1 MINMKK
7 KLFLIAIVFFVCLM
21 SLSASGSKENTGK
34 RADNAT
40 IDALG
45 TNAEWIYLNDD
56 GSYTY
61 VKKVENEDQ
70 PIDSIGYRYTDKKGQ
85 TVTVYTTEEQ
95 NLYSSWMTTLADAL
109 DNITF
114 RLVMAIHPFPNIL
127 FQMYDTT
134 SFGNSRDFTM
144 KSDDRTAQFSTSD
157 LLISNSF
164 YDSTI
169 TSDNRVGNEWKVSIA
184 EDASTTGSSSKQY
197 TKWSV
202 VTVLFITF
210 FVGEMLFM
218 TIYGYVTGTTENV
231 LKEIAKKA
239 GITLALFLLVSALPF
254 LVESMRYGFF
264 RIAATFYGDIATNY
278 YSDAGIEESLTDP
291 GEVFQLPG
299 SFVRQMRV
307 FFSRLTNTQGDQALS
322 EAMGDTTNK
331 DYNFFQKLLIWLLL
345 LVFRF
350 FMFFVVLKAA
360 LHIAVNVIEVYL
372 LLGLTMILVP
382 FSTFEPLKPVGAKC
396 IMSLVSNVLECFI
409 LIVILTCIV
418 PSCVIVCSEL
428 LDGLSGYQNEDL
440 YVSQL
445 TVTECP
451 GMTEE
456 RVVKENVIITGSEYT
471 MLILN
476 LDYMTKSYRVGFA
489 YIPSLDQNAS
499 TVTITENLA
508 NAADTEGIDYLFQIS
523 PTALEGVTLAKRLS
537 SELPEIL
544 NNPCWTR
551 SGADSYNVDTV
562 FPEKLHKETPKQTVY
577 DIMKV
582 FYWNI
587 STLLNQGKTYSGSND
602 QRSEFVSLMAESL
615 NGNKQFMESYNT
627 ILNYRATMMEYSSG
641 TSANA
646 FRKAIGTFQDAKA
659 YTRAAGT
666 VKKSQSKTATFFGQ
680 LLICFMAMY
689 IPCFFVQQSTQ
700 ITNSLMNGTA
710 AMESF
715 ANATGNMLR
724 TVGQGVKTV
733 ANVTAQTA
741 GTGAKL
747 YNNHYANAAN
757 KATIE
762 NNKQSSGS
770 GTSTRPQS
778 PQSELQGK

>member
-1 MINMKK
+1 MKK

-70 PIDSIGYRYTDKKGQ
+70 PIDSVGYRYTDKKGT

-95 NLYSSWMTTLADAL
+95 NLYSSWMTSLANAL

-169 TSDNRVGNEWKVSIA
+169 TSNNRIGNEWKVSIA

-202 VTVLFITF
+202 VTVLFVTF

-307 FFSRLTNTQGDQALS
+307 FFSRITNTQGDQALS
-322 EAMGDTTNK
+322 EAMGDSGK
-331 DYNFFQKLLIWLLL
+331 YNIFLKLLIWLLL

-396 IMSLVSNVLECFI
+396 VMSLVSNVLECFI

-428 LDGLSGYQNEDL
+428 LDGLSGYQNEDI

-456 RVVKENVIITGSEYT
+456 RVVKDNLIITGSEYS
-471 MLILN
+471 MLILD
-476 LDYMTKSYRVGFA
+476 LDYVRNGNSNYRVGFA

-499 TVTITENLA
+499 TVTITANLA
-508 NAADTEGIDYLFQIS
+508 NIADTEGIDYLFQIS
-523 PTALEGVTLAKRLS
+523 PTELTKVSLSGENESKFLKILA
-537 SELPEIL
+537 
-544 NNPCWTR
+544 NPCWEK

-562 FPEKLHKETPKQTVY
+562 FPETLHKETPRQTIC

-582 FYWNI
+582 FYWNLN
-587 STLLNQGKTYSGSND
+587 TLLRQGKTYSGSND
-602 QRSEFVSLMAESL
+602 QRSEFVTLMAESL
-615 NGNKQFMESYNT
+615 NSNKQFMENYNT
-627 ILNYRATMMEYSSG
+627 VLNYRATMMEYYAA

-646 FRKAIGTFQDAKA
+646 FKKAIGTFQDAKA

-666 VKKSQSKTATFFGQ
+666 VTKSQSKTATFFGQ

-715 ANATGNMLR
+715 ANATGNMLK
-724 TVGQGVKTV
+724 TVGQGVKTL
-733 ANVTAQTA
+733 ATWGAQLA

-757 KATIE
+757 KAITE

-770 GTSTRPQS
+770 GTSTQPQS
-778 PQSELQGK
+778 PQGELQQGK